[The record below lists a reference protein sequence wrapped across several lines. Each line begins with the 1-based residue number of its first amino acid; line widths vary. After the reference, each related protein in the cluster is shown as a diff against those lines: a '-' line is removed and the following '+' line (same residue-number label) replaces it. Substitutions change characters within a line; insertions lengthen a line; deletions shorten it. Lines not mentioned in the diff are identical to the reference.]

1 MTPTGAEQ
9 TELSDSAPTLSYRA
23 AVTAALADALA
34 ADDRCIVMGEDV
46 AASGGV
52 FKTTVGLVER
62 FGPARVFNT
71 PICENGFLGVALGMA
86 ITGLR
91 PIVEIMFSDFL
102 AMGADALVNEI
113 AKFRFLS
120 GSQYSVPLTVRAI
133 GGGSGRFGAQHS
145 ATGESWFMQQP
156 GLKIATLSS
165 PDAAYAVLRAAIED
179 ENPTLVIEHKSLY
192 ERSGP
197 VDRSAARPIGRAETV
212 RRGADATVV
221 STLMMLDRS
230 RTAAT
235 RLAEEG
241 LDVEIIDLTWLR
253 PLDLGTVEAS
263 VRRTGRLLVV
273 EEQVHAG
280 GWGATVISEL
290 AMRGVAM
297 TVAPRALSIA
307 DDVLLPYSPSLEDA
321 ILPSV
326 DAIAEA
332 LRALVRR

>member
-1 MTPTGAEQ
+1 MTPAKEA
-9 TELSDSAPTLSYRA
+9 TEGSRSEATTSYRA
-23 AVTAALADALA
+23 AITAALGDALA
-34 ADDRCIVMGEDV
+34 ADNRCVVMGEDV
-46 AASGGV
+46 ASAGGV

-62 FGPARVFNT
+62 FGTDRVFNT

-86 ITGLR
+86 ITGLH

-133 GGGSGRFGAQHS
+133 GGASGRFGAQHS
-145 ATGESWFMQQP
+145 ATAESWFMQQP
-156 GLKIATLSS
+156 GLKVATLSS
-165 PDAAYAVLRAAIED
+165 PGAAYRVLRAAIED

-192 ERSGP
+192 ERSAP
-197 VDRSAARPIGRAETV
+197 VDRAAIGSIGRAEMV
-212 RRGADATVV
+212 RHGADATVV

-230 RTAAT
+230 RSAAEL
-235 RLAEEG
+235 LAAEG
-241 LDVEIIDLTWLR
+241 LDIEVIDLTWLR
-253 PLDLGTVEAS
+253 PLDLATIEAS
-263 VRRTGRLLVV
+263 VQRTGRLLVV

-290 AMRGVAM
+290 AMRGVALA
-297 TVAPRALSIA
+297 VAPRALSIA
-307 DDVLLPYSPSLEDA
+307 DDLLVPYTPSLEDA

-326 DAIAEA
+326 DAIAAE
-332 LRALVRR
+332 LRSLTRG